1 MPALHVSEPGRKAP
15 MDAGHI
21 STTTTTTTTSTCPSP
36 LDRLRRR
43 PASLDRSSSF
53 SLSSSTPFDRTRLSH
68 TLTHA
73 LKRPLKRRASFTYPT
88 GRDVSPVDQIIDLT
102 RGRSTTS
109 VPREVESTGKHD
121 GIRASLSERVKGEGW
136 NGWGEGR
143 RRGEA
148 ADLPAQGHCPRKSLR
163 ELKEVKDVE
172 SPGIVSGRERK
183 LWRKEREEGK
193 IVTSA
198 SGQLVALDDLHPWG
212 FPETPL
218 CVLLFSHASQTSSWL
233 PPLENWDSGGVGL
246 PYGWETA
253 TDKEGKQYFINHL
266 NKTTTYE
273 DPRKDY
279 LDEPPQPRH
288 VDLVRDPEMGFGF
301 VAGSEKPVIVR
312 FVTEGGPSEEKL
324 LPGDQILMING
335 EDVKKAPRDRVIQ
348 LVRSCKDRVQLTV
361 TQPPLDNSARKS
373 AFLSAAKKQRLKSN
387 PSRVRFAES
396 VDINGSPSYSPS
408 NFNSSESTTPFM
420 PNVLKVFLENGQTKS
435 FKYDSSTTVGDVL
448 DSLHQ
453 KLGIKCPEHFSLVVE
468 HVKSLRRNKLTLLD
482 PRETLSR
489 IAARPGAQHLRCLYR
504 VTFVPRDAYDLL
516 RKDSMAFEY
525 LYLQCCNDVIQERF
539 SPELKYDVALRLA
552 ALHIQQH
559 ALSNNMSSKVSVK
572 NIERDCGLERFVP
585 ASLVDSMKR
594 KELRKLLSHFL
605 KINSSLTTPGQ
616 KQLTALQ
623 AKLHYLKII
632 SDLPSYGAKCFSTNM
647 KDTNMETVVLVSPR
661 FGISQITGIRNS
673 MPEPLCEIEQVT
685 AVRVSREDELSYR
698 VELSLK
704 DPDKENLLLSL
715 EERDAEELVLV
726 LQGYYRLLTE
736 NPLPL
741 THARDR
747 HAHDQAPPYHSRHK
761 VQSASWSYGAPTN
774 EDESTRGGDQPERFV
789 DLSLTPPYK
798 PPPEGYKVPNGHL
811 PGLDMDET
819 GVYVN
824 SRRHNLLDSNMNK
837 TNSVYENTHDPSVGG
852 GGGGGSPTPH
862 YAHPARTH
870 SPQPASP
877 ARHALDTKKVIRR
890 VAELQQL
897 VEDAENYLS
906 DADGETTETESVRS
920 DQYGRLKHSDSL
932 LLLTQGQKML
942 PNGEVVESEERS
954 GSDTD
959 SQSTPNQSPA
969 HQPAGKT
976 PQRPSSVLKPSGSS
990 FGLHSPDNLP
1000 LNIQSREDDI
1010 KALIKQL
1017 EDNSGLPYT
1026 FAEGTLYLDP
1036 DIIDLTMIP
1045 PPITPDEQ
1053 LTSVGEQDCTLPLL
1067 LQDGT
1072 KVFPPQV
1079 STPPTPF
1086 ADRETLEKELKAL
1099 EQDLGNL
1106 RSLTNPSWL
1115 DHDSLACY
1123 SDSTTAGASDTED
1136 STSISSLN
1144 TSTSDSVFSPLGGG
1158 RVTGSNG
1165 KEPNFTLAAL
1175 RQLGIH
1181 LEEGEDIDSFIA
1193 NLTIPPPPEGSVDLQ
1208 SYAESRSRMGGE
1220 YDLSAFIIPPPP
1232 TSDEKDNRSSDI
1244 IRRLYEAK
1252 EGISKMV
1259 CEDGSDMEGGGEKDH
1274 EIGEVRVSSE
1284 TMAKRSGKVASLQ
1297 RRFESSARTV
1307 YVSPPTSSASVDNRQ
1322 LLLRLSKDNSQSP
1335 SDSSGYDS
1343 LRSNNSTVG
1352 YELDAK
1358 LAQALEENDKM
1369 FKSFDTLKRKQQANM
1384 KASEGTREGSSEN
1397 QDSRPSVMAR
1407 VRTFSTGATSA
1418 PSAPTWST
1426 SSLQRPSTLQR
1437 QMTVPTSKA
1446 EAKDDDCPPPPPP
1459 RTPITRTGTLT
1470 NPKKSLPSTTPPSKI
1485 QRSISMSTGNL
1496 AKSASQTNMIGHS
1509 PSNTILN
1516 SPTKSTKSSASSE
1529 DVSQVKTS
1537 PGSPSKQSVASSNDS
1552 LTSSSS
1558 MVTVKSASLKSLD
1571 QEDDPPELPPRNGA
1585 KTSTKPPLPRS
1596 PSQDAVKHSTHN
1608 KSVRTPSPARKVIR
1622 SPSPDNP
1629 EKPPSVPSRLR
1640 KPQLSPTT
1648 SPTNNLPSTHRPR
1661 QGVKLAT
1668 PSPTGKAPA
1677 PSPTSPRGGNR
1688 SPQKSPKVGRK
1699 SVSAEEKPQL
1709 PAKTSQSPRRAPA
1722 SPPSTNGVKSPVRA
1736 TDKTS
1741 STSRLPRPDA
1751 SNVVLKNN
1759 MNQEVAPLQTSSPK
1773 LSPRNKMVNG
1783 KTPNGTEL
1791 DDSLDSGSFD
1801 QDSLE
1806 EAEDIEVMPP
1816 ASRDAFRRF
1825 SVVVSQ
1831 SLKSLTDMAATCA
1844 EAQRSGGSATQDE
1857 AKFQEA
1863 REALTS
1869 ESRQFVTASKLF
1881 VKSATESEDTLL
1893 QCLASCVTLLQHMV
1907 DVTQEVVK
1915 HTTTPLQTQN
1925 VVVKVR
1931 DVATTYQSTVRAAL
1945 SAAGRGMDHPSMN
1958 TLMTQATNLAGVLT
1972 ALMRTLRVFSP

>member
-1 MPALHVSEPGRKAP
+1 MP
-15 MDAGHI
+15 D
-21 STTTTTTTTSTCPSP
+21 
-36 LDRLRRR
+36 
-43 PASLDRSSSF
+43 
-53 SLSSSTPFDRTRLSH
+53 
-68 TLTHA
+68 
-73 LKRPLKRRASFTYPT
+73 
-88 GRDVSPVDQIIDLT
+88 
-102 RGRSTTS
+102 S
-109 VPREVESTGKHD
+109 VPR
-121 GIRASLSERVKGEGW
+121 AGEGHSATL
-136 NGWGEGR
+136 R
-143 RRGEA
+143 RLKPLSSPRGFVCRST
-148 ADLPAQGHCPRKSLR
+148 HS
-163 ELKEVKDVE
+163 
-172 SPGIVSGRERK
+172 
-183 LWRKEREEGK
+183 K
-193 IVTSA
+193 I
-198 SGQLVALDDLHPWG
+198 
-212 FPETPL
+212 
-218 CVLLFSHASQTSSWL
+218 HASQTSSWL

-453 KLGIKCPEHFSLVVE
+453 KLGIKRSPGSQLV
-468 HVKSLRRNKLTLLD
+468 
-482 PRETLSR
+482 
-489 IAARPGAQHLRCLYR
+489 PGAQHLRCLYR

-647 KDTNMETVVLVSPR
+647 KDTNMETVILVSPR

-761 VQSASWSYGAPTN
+761 VQPASWSYGAPTN
-774 EDESTRGGDQPERFV
+774 EDESTRGGDQPERYV

-837 TNSVYENTHDPSVGG
+837 TNSVYENTHEPSVG

-877 ARHALDTKKVIRR
+877 ARHALDTKKVHFSLTGTLRQEDRVCEARNEEVIRR

-969 HQPAGKT
+969 HQPAGKA

-1045 PPITPDEQ
+1045 PPITPDE
-1053 LTSVGEQDCTLPLL
+1053 
-1067 LQDGT
+1067 DGT

-1099 EQDLGNL
+1099 EQDLGDL

-1123 SDSTTAGASDTED
+1123 SDSTTGASDTED

-1144 TSTSDSVFSPLGGG
+1144 TSTSDS
-1158 RVTGSNG
+1158 
-1165 KEPNFTLAAL
+1165 EPNFTLAAL

-1232 TSDEKDNRSSDI
+1232 ASDEKDNRSSDI

-1384 KASEGTREGSSEN
+1384 KASEGTREGSGSES

-1407 VRTFSTGATSA
+1407 VRTFSTGAASA

-1516 SPTKSTKSSASSE
+1516 SPTKSTRSSASSE

-1596 PSQDAVKHSTHN
+1596 PSQDAVKAPTHN

-1661 QGVKLAT
+1661 QGVKLAA

-1699 SVSAEEKPQL
+1699 SVPAEEKPQL

-1741 STSRLPRPDA
+1741 SASRLPRPDA
-1751 SNVVLKNN
+1751 SNVVLKNSL
-1759 MNQEVAPLQTSSPK
+1759 NQEVAPLQTSSPK

-1831 SLKSLTDMAATCA
+1831 SLKSLTDMAAVCA